1 MTAILS
7 LALARADN
15 GVIGRAGGLP
25 WRIPDDMRRFKALT
39 LGKPCIMGRKTWDSL
54 PRKPLPGRTN
64 IVVTRDESFRAE
76 DAVVV
81 RSLDDAI
88 AQAEQENS
96 EEIMVIGG
104 AEIYRAALPLANRI
118 HLTEVHGAF
127 DGDVVMPPFDAAE
140 WMEVARED
148 RPATEADGPSYSFV
162 TLERTVIPPFRRAK
176 S

>member
-7 LALARADN
+7 LVLARADN
-15 GVIGRAGGLP
+15 GVIGRSGGLP

-39 LGKPCIMGRKTWDSL
+39 MGKPCIMGRKTWDSL

-76 DAVVV
+76 VATVT
-81 RSLDDAI
+81 RSLDNAI
-88 AQAEQENS
+88 AQAERENPS
-96 EEIMVIGG
+96 EIMIIGG

-127 DGDVVMPPFDAAE
+127 DGDVVMPLFDAAG
-140 WMEVARED
+140 WREVARED
-148 RPATEADGPSYSFV
+148 HASSDPAAIGFSYV
-162 TLERTVIPPFRRAK
+162 TLER
-176 S
+176 SQ